1 MPCIHASLIIHNMY
15 GHVVFVFVLVF
26 IHNEFVCIC
35 LNVYHI
41 CISLYFYSFC
51 VCSYVYLLYR
61 RERVGEA
68 RAGHGAINVQHI
80 WISLCL
86 YLYLCLCLH
95 VFPSV
100 AEQGAWG

>member
-1 MPCIHASLIIHNMY
+1 M
-15 GHVVFVFVLVF
+15 
-26 IHNEFVCIC
+26 
-35 LNVYHI
+35 
-41 CISLYFYSFC
+41 
-51 VCSYVYLLYR
+51 
-61 RERVGEA
+61 GEA